1 MSYQVWHLTWPLK
14 NKGVWKT
21 EKASRAAIPQWLE
34 PKPPHRKLTRRK
46 KVEGSVPDKE
56 ASYNS
61 RITTKWSGDR
71 QSPRKRIQNNDSK
84 DDPGSWKR
92 NGGKDEGARN
102 VQQRSRRTKKQTR
115 VNNTVSEMTA
125 ILKGIN
131 SRITEAED
139 WISNLEDRVVEI
151 TAAEQNKEKQQQQ
164 KMTIGATL
172 NTQMT
177 FGATLNAQMFA
188 F

>member
-84 DDPGSWKR
+84 DDPGSQKK
-92 NGGKDEGARN
+92 NGGKDWEDARN
-102 VQQRSRRTKKQTR
+102 VYQRPKRTKEQTEM
-115 VNNTVSEMTA
+115 NNTLE
-125 ILKGIN
+125 GIIEVEEQIN
-131 SRITEAED
+131 D
-139 WISNLEDRVVEI
+139 LEDRMVEI
-151 TAAEQNKEKQQQQ
+151 IATEQNTEKKSEKKWRQPERPLGQC
-164 KMTIGATL
+164 
-172 NTQMT
+172 
-177 FGATLNAQMFA
+177 
-188 F
+188 